1 MIKISV
7 PGSKSITNRVILCAA
22 LAKGKSRLKN
32 ALESDD
38 TKFLKEALIKLGVF
52 IRGKKGE
59 ISTKGDKLKKPKCP
73 LFCGNAGTAV
83 RFLTAVLATQPFSS
97 TITGDARMQKRPIGD
112 LLRALKT
119 LGANV
124 YSVKNNGCPPV
135 SIQGPLCGGICKL
148 KGNVSSQFLSGLL
161 LASPLA
167 QNDVT
172 IFIDGL
178 LVSKPYVDLTIDVM
192 REFGVHV
199 KRNGYK
205 KFFIKA
211 GQKYRHRSFEIEGD
225 ASSASYFWG
234 ISALT
239 GEDIKILNVP
249 KNSMQADFIPAKTE
263 LYNKILH
270 SPSTTHCKL
279 NCSDFPD
286 SAMTLAVLSAFRKGK
301 TLLAG
306 LANLRV
312 KECDRLHALVTEL
325 KRIGCKARE
334 LPDGITINGDPEK
347 LHPAKIKTY
356 NDHRMAMCFGMASV
370 ALPGLRIENPGCVR
384 KTYPDFWKDLARVKT
399 SLQEKNLVLTGMRGS
414 GKSRLGAL
422 LGRALGRRFIDID
435 DLIEEK
441 EKKSISEIVSRRGWK
456 YFRLLEQKVVQKF
469 ALMRQTVIATGGG
482 TLMNPRNAKIL
493 KRNSK
498 IVFLECPVKILRRR
512 IGASTHR
519 PSLTGK
525 KNFLDE
531 LAEIYEKRKRKYEDI
546 ADAVVDVSRQTNRK
560 RKDFELKIKQLT
572 AIMQRWGMI

>member
-1 MIKISV
+1 MIEISV
-7 PGSKSITNRVILCAA
+7 PGSKSITNRALIAAA
-22 LAKGKSRLKN
+22 LSGGKSKLKN

-38 TKFLKEALIKLGVF
+38 TKFLKRAL
-52 IRGKKGE
+52 GKIGG
-59 ISTKGDKLKKPKCP
+59 SQP

-83 RFLTAVLATQPFSS
+83 RFLTAVLATQPFRSV
-97 TITGDARMQKRPIGD
+97 ITGDARMQKRPIQD
-112 LLRALKT
+112 LLDALKMLGADVRAL
-119 LGANV
+119 
-124 YSVKNNGCPPV
+124 KNNGCPPV
-135 SIQGPLCGGICKL
+135 SVAGPLLGGICKL

-161 LASPLA
+161 LAAPLA
-167 QNDVT
+167 RNDVT
-172 IFIDGL
+172 IIIDEH
-178 LVSKPYVDLTIDVM
+178 LVSKPYVDLTLSVM
-192 REFGVHV
+192 AAFGIRV

-211 GQKYRHRSFEIEGD
+211 GQKYRARNFEIEGD

-239 GEDIKILNVP
+239 GEPINAVNVP
-249 KNSMQADFIPAKTE
+249 KNSLQADIRFLAAAQK
-263 LYNKILH
+263 LL
-270 SPSTTHCKL
+270 SPHPLPSATISHHQPLTI

-301 TLLAG
+301 TILAE

-312 KECDRLHALVTEL
+312 KECDRLHALASEL
-325 KRIGCKARE
+325 KRIGCRARE
-334 LPDGITINGDPEK
+334 LPDGIAINGNPEK

-384 KTYPDFWKDLARVKT
+384 KTYPNFWKDLARVK
-399 SLQEKNLVLTGMRGS
+399 SQLQEKNLVLTGMRGS
-414 GKSRLGAL
+414 GKSRIGAL

-456 YFRLLEQKVVQKF
+456 YFRLLEQKTVQKL
-469 ALMRQTVIATGGG
+469 ASIRRAIIATGGG
-482 TLMNPRNAKIL
+482 TLMDPRNAKIL
-493 KRNSK
+493 KQNSK
-498 IVFLECPVKILRRR
+498 IVFLECPVKIMRRR

-531 LAEIYEKRKRKYEDI
+531 LAEIYEKRKRKYEAV
-546 ADAVVDVSRQTNRK
+546 ADAIMDVSRQTNRK
-560 RKDFELKIKQLT
+560 RRDFEFKRERLIALMK
-572 AIMQRWGMI
+572 RWGMIE